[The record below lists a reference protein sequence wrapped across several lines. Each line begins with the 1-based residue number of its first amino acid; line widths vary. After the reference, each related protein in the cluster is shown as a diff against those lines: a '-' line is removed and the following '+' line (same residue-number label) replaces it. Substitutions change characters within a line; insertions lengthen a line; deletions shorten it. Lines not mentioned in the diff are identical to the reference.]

1 MQFGGVIYSDSADKA
16 TRFIANCNQRNI
28 PLVFLQDVTG
38 FMVGSKAEHGGII
51 KDGAKMVNAV
61 SNSVVPKFTIVIG
74 NSFGA
79 GNYAMCGRSFDPRF
93 MVAWP
98 TAKIAVM
105 GGAQASDVLLQI
117 EKASSKKGNKKTQEQ
132 KKEDLKKE
140 IQTHYEEKTDILYAA
155 SQLWIDA
162 VIDPIDTRKWIS
174 LGIEVANES
183 PSQEKFNMGI
193 LQV

>member
-1 MQFGGVIYSDSADKA
+1 MQFGGVIYGDAADKA
-16 TRFIANCNQRNI
+16 TRFIANCNQRKI

-61 SNSVVPKFTIVIG
+61 ANSVVPKFTIIVG

-79 GNYAMCGRSFDPRF
+79 GNYAMCGKAFDPRF
-93 MVAWP
+93 ILAWP

-105 GGAQASDVLLQI
+105 GGNQASNVLLQI
-117 EKASSKKGNKKTQEQ
+117 EKSTLKKSGEKKQETKESSFRNKILEDYNKKANV
-132 KKEDLKKE
+132 
-140 IQTHYEEKTDILYAA
+140 LYAA

-162 VIDPIDTRKWIS
+162 VIDPIETRKWIS
-174 LGIEVANES
+174 MGIEVANH
-183 PSQEKFNMGI
+183 SQIEKKFNMGI